1 MPLWL
6 LRARTQHRL
15 CLKSCQTCG
24 VLQHDGGM
32 HVTMYDVDLYAGWQ
46 RRRRT
51 RLLRVRLS
59 PTGVIRPTALVLTAC
74 PHLMQYDE
82 YACARSWLGP
92 LVAVDDVQPTVLQ
105 CDLCQSTSAAWA
117 AALADIDVAIAEKRC
132 LDALNSIK
140 SVPERVKMPD
150 TSLM

>member
-1 MPLWL
+1 M
-6 LRARTQHRL
+6 
-15 CLKSCQTCG
+15 
-24 VLQHDGGM
+24 
-32 HVTMYDVDLYAGWQ
+32 
-46 RRRRT
+46 
-51 RLLRVRLS
+51 RLLRVRRS
-59 PTGVIRPTALVLTAC
+59 PTGGTPPTAPVLTAC

-82 YACARSWLGP
+82 YVRARTCLGP
-92 LVAVDDVQPTVLQ
+92 VVNVDDVQPTVLQ